1 MGVRISP
8 PVHNNK
14 KSISRRVMIE
24 RIRTYFQ
31 ETRTE
36 LFEKVSW
43 PTWPELQSSAVIVM
57 VASLIIALMILAMDS
72 SFRFVMENVYNLA
85 R

>member
-1 MGVRISP
+1 
-8 PVHNNK
+8 
-14 KSISRRVMIE
+14 MIE